1 MAVYVPCV
9 SENASDARTSKKPA
23 HAARGLLS
31 TEVSSS
37 SSSLDMVTEH
47 DANAIATTPVESPTA
62 EVESPVVAVNFHL
75 IKACDSKCDFCYA
88 TFRDT
93 VGQLSHD
100 DARRLIDRLVAAGTR
115 KITFAGGEPTL
126 HRDIAGLI
134 VHAKA
139 AGLVT
144 GIVTN
149 GSRLHSLLDTAADAL
164 DWVALSVDSSDEGT
178 QFALKRGRGDH
189 IARTRVL
196 AALCHQ
202 LGVRL
207 KLNTVVT
214 ALNWQEDMS
223 ALVEEIRPDRWK
235 VFQVLPVD
243 GQNDGAVEPLLITS
257 AQFAAFKQRHQHLHE
272 RACKVVFEDNDAM
285 TNSYVMIDPLGRFYG
300 NSNGT
305 HCESAPIL
313 DAGVFPSLAQVG
325 FQLDKLKE
333 RGGVY
338 DW

>member
-1 MAVYVPCV
+1 MAVHVPFV
-9 SENASDARTSKKPA
+9 SETARDACTLMKPA
-23 HAARGLLS
+23 DAAQGLLS
-31 TEVSSS
+31 STLSAEI
-37 SSSLDMVTEH
+37 VTGRGATS
-47 DANAIATTPVESPTA
+47 DAVTK
-62 EVESPVVAVNFHL
+62 VESPVMAVNFHL

-93 VGQLSHD
+93 FGQLSND
-100 DARRLIDRLVAAGTR
+100 DARRLIDQLVAAGTR

-126 HRDIAGLI
+126 HRDIAGLV

-149 GSRLHSLLDTAADAL
+149 GSRLHPLLDKAADAL
-164 DWVALSVDSSDEGT
+164 DWVALSADSSSEDT
-178 QFALKRGRGDH
+178 QWALKRGRGDH

-196 AALCHQ
+196 AARCHQ
-202 LGVRL
+202 LGIRL

-214 ALNWQEDMS
+214 ALTWLEDMS
-223 ALVEEIRPDRWK
+223 ALVEEVRPERWK

-257 AQFAAFKQRHQHLHE
+257 AQFAVFRQQHQHLHE
-272 RACKVVFEDNDAM
+272 RVCKVVFEDNDAM
-285 TNSYVMIDPLGRFYG
+285 TDSYVMIDPMGRFYG
-300 NSNGT
+300 NSVGVYSQ
-305 HCESAPIL
+305 SAPIL
-313 DAGVFPSLAQVG
+313 EVGVFPALEQIG
-325 FQLDKLKE
+325 FQLEKLKG
-333 RGGVY
+333 RGGLY